1 MGLCAGVFPV
11 LLWGGFFPSLC
22 GANAHEDLVEAVVR
36 IEVLRSMFRD
46 FLCFCSWYI
55 FVF

>member
-1 MGLCAGVFPV
+1 MR
-11 LLWGGFFPSLC
+11 GGFFLCYCGVVFSPVLC

-55 FVF
+55 FGF